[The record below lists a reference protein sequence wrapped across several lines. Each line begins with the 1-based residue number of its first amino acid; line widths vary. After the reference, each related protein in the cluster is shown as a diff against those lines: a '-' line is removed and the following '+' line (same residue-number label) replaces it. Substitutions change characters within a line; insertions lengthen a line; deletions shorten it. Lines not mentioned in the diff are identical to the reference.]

1 MADDNRDSTTH
12 MPIAGANEQTASE
25 DSSSSRKKTKYELP
39 KSQVGKLWEAF
50 GNPEESANV
59 LSNTGYNG
67 TKKDA
72 NDVSV
77 TEAMKSMSLKEV
89 TSFYKAPCA
98 RDSLL
103 LGIGAGFGIGGVRGV
118 LGGLRSIWTACN
130 WAVGAF
136 AITSL
141 AAHEFCQRRRV
152 QELDGMKQAVEL
164 MKELKLKKQR
174 EKEKQMAEEA
184 ARLAEE
190 EKKRKSWTN
199 LSNYKFW

>member
-1 MADDNRDSTTH
+1 MAGDTLESST
-12 MPIAGANEQTASE
+12 PNVEQHN
-25 DSSSSRKKTKYELP
+25 SSQETSHQNKPKHEFP
-39 KSQVGKLWEAF
+39 KSQVGKLWDAF

-59 LSNTGYNG
+59 LATGAG
-67 TKKDA
+67 PSGRGSKDA
-72 NDVSV
+72 TV
-77 TEAMKSMSLKEV
+77 TEAMKSMSLKDV

-103 LGIGAGFGIGGVRGV
+103 LGIGAGFGIGGIRGV
-118 LGGLRSIWTACN
+118 LGGLRSLWTASN

-136 AITSL
+136 ALTSL

-164 MKELKLKKQR
+164 MKELKIKKQR
-174 EKEKQMAEEA
+174 EKEEKAAEV

-190 EKKRKSWTN
+190 EKKKKSWTN

>member
-1 MADDNRDSTTH
+1 

-118 LGGLRSIWTACN
+118 LGGKLDIFTVMRTDKRISELTVAC
-130 WAVGAF
+130 
-136 AITSL
+136 T
-141 AAHEFCQRRRV
+141 
-152 QELDGMKQAVEL
+152 
-164 MKELKLKKQR
+164 
-174 EKEKQMAEEA
+174 
-184 ARLAEE
+184 
-190 EKKRKSWTN
+190 
-199 LSNYKFW
+199 

>member
-1 MADDNRDSTTH
+1 MADDTLESSTTNPGQQDGTQEAPQH
-12 MPIAGANEQTASE
+12 
-25 DSSSSRKKTKYELP
+25 RKPKHEFP
-39 KSQVGKLWEAF
+39 KSQVGKLWDAF

-59 LSNTGYNG
+59 LATGAG
-67 TKKDA
+67 PSGRVPK
-72 NDVSV
+72 NDVTV
-77 TEAMKSMSLKEV
+77 TEAMKSMSFKDA
-89 TSFYKAPCA
+89 TSFYKKPCA

-103 LGIGAGFGIGGVRGV
+103 LGIGAGFGIGGIRGV
-118 LGGLRSIWTACN
+118 LGGLRSMWTACN

-136 AITSL
+136 ALTSL

-164 MKELKLKKQR
+164 MKELKIKKQR
-174 EKEKQMAEEA
+174 EKEEKVAEA

>member
-1 MADDNRDSTTH
+1 MAEETLETYTTN
-12 MPIAGANEQTASE
+12 PEQQNNAEETP
-25 DSSSSRKKTKYELP
+25 RQKKP
-39 KSQVGKLWEAF
+39 KHEFPQSQVGKLWDAF

-59 LSNTGYNG
+59 LATGAG
-67 TKKDA
+67 ASGRGSKD
-72 NDVSV
+72 VTV
-77 TEAMKSMSLKEV
+77 TEAMKSMSLQDV
-89 TSFYKAPCA
+89 TSFYKTPCA

-103 LGIGAGFGIGGVRGV
+103 LGIGAGFGVGGIRGV
-118 LGGLRSIWTACN
+118 LGGLRSLWTASN

-164 MKELKLKKQR
+164 MKELKIKKQR
-174 EKEKQMAEEA
+174 EKEEKAVEA
-184 ARLAEE
+184 VRLAEE